1 MTIDCRQF
9 ESHLNDLLDQRA
21 ALQPDGPLEDHA
33 RACPA
38 CGQLLASYR
47 DWLRALAHCTIP
59 ASRHAAADVA
69 QRVWEQFH
77 RTSQAPAASE
87 PDRAAASLP
96 TIARRNAQC
105 SPSPA
110 GRGLRA
116 IARWAQDRPWT
127 VALGASLAVL
137 VVVAALVGNP
147 WAHRPEV
154 PVAEV
159 PDPVRLP
166 PAEQRVVP
174 RPALRSLA
182 QEASTRCVDLVR
194 DAQSSLAGAAILVPE
209 LETEAVGWLLP
220 EQPPA
225 LRGVASGWRTLANS
239 TGSVV
244 DLLTAVLPED
254 DVPANGER
262 PGESSDPPL

>member
-47 DWLRALAHCTIP
+47 DWLRALALSSIP
-59 ASRHAAADVA
+59 AAQQAAAEMA

-77 RTSQAPAASE
+77 RTAEAPAASE
-87 PDRAAASLP
+87 PDRAPASVP
-96 TIARRNAQC
+96 TIARRDAQ
-105 SPSPA
+105 SGAGPW

-116 IARWAQDRPWT
+116 MARRAQDRPWA
-127 VALGASLAVL
+127 VAVGASVAVL

-159 PDPVRLP
+159 HAPAPLP
-166 PAEQRVVP
+166 PQQQRVVQ

-182 QEASTRCVDLVR
+182 QEASTRCVVLVR
-194 DAQSSLAGAAILVPE
+194 DAQNSLAGAAILIPKF
-209 LETEAVGWLLP
+209 ETPTVDWLVP

-225 LRGVASGWRTLANS
+225 LRGVASGWRTLADS
-239 TGSVV
+239 TGGVV

-254 DVPANGER
+254 DAPANGER
-262 PGESSDPPL
+262 SGESADPPL